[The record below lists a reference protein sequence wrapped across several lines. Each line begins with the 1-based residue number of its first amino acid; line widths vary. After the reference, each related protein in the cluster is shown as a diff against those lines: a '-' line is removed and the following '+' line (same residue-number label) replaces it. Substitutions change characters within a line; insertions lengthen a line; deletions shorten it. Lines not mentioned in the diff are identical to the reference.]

1 MRSQHRTLNLV
12 SLPSCRFTHI
22 THIAY
27 PLRTLQRGRVL
38 RHSTCTAWH
47 IIPDPLPRKVVKSS
61 RRLSLHDLVL
71 SGSLQLCLAHLLSV
85 CHLLLLLLLLLHSG
99 SLMVLRTMS
108 IHWGCTAY
116 LADLVMQALHLT
128 HLSCL
133 PLLIQRVRVTL
144 TIELSFE
151 GSCLL

>member
-1 MRSQHRTLNLV
+1 MRSQHRTLNFV
-12 SLPSCRFTHI
+12 SLPACRLTHI
-22 THIAY
+22 THIAQ

-47 IIPDPLPRKVVKSS
+47 IIPDPLSRKVVKSS

-71 SGSLQLCLAHLLSV
+71 SSSLHLCLAHLLSV
-85 CHLLLLLLLLLHSG
+85 CHLLLLLLLHSG

-108 IHWGCTAY
+108 IHRGCTAY

-133 PLLIQRVRVTL
+133 PLLIQLVRVAL
-144 TIELSFE
+144 TIQLSFK